1 MIKYIRKDPPNMKK
15 SWLNSLRSIELPAPS
30 LIAIVSLYFLV
41 FLNFSFWRYIGTH
54 ADFSNV
60 IGVLFALSI
69 PLVLF
74 TVLYLLVALL
84 FLPYIGKPLFIVLL
98 IISAATNYFMYQF
111 GVFIDADMIRNT
123 FETNP
128 GEIKDLITF
137 RSVLWLTLLGILPAF
152 CLSRIKITYSSFRK
166 EIWGRAKP
174 LLILLACVL
183 VLLPFLYKEYASFVR
198 NNRQMRRLLN
208 PTNYVWATFRY
219 FQEEHENK
227 RPFIKLDE
235 NAALVPYADKKK
247 TIFIMV
253 IGETARAMN
262 FSLNGYT
269 QGTNP
274 QLKKQDIVN
283 FKHVQAVGTSTAF
296 SVPAIFSFLSR
307 KNFNP
312 HDAKYSENMLDL
324 LQQTGY
330 EILWKENDNGCKG
343 VCKRVPY
350 EETDAK
356 NEQFCDGR
364 YCHDEILLEGLEE
377 FVANTKGDAFIVL
390 HTIGSHGPTY
400 YRRYPPA
407 FKQFTPTCDTAEIQT
422 CTQEQIINTYDN
434 TILYTDYFISA
445 VIDILK
451 KFPAY
456 QTGLLYVSD
465 HGESLGE
472 NGIYLHS
479 LPYLIAPK
487 EQTSVPM
494 IVWMNDTMKKSAHID
509 YACLKEKAATDKF
522 SHDHLSHSLL
532 ALMQV
537 DSKWY
542 DKKLDLFDACRM
554 APLPRKSKDDK

>member
-1 MIKYIRKDPPNMKK
+1 MNKSLLNWIR
-15 SWLNSLRSIELPAPS
+15 RFELPANR
-30 LIAIVSLYFLV
+30 LIPIISIYFLV

-54 ADFSNV
+54 ADFAQFM
-60 IGVLFALSI
+60 GVLFGLSI

-74 TVLYLLVALL
+74 TVLYLIFSLL
-84 FLPYIGKPLFIVLL
+84 FLPYIGKPLFVLLL
-98 IISAATNYFMYQF
+98 IISAGTNYFMYQF
-111 GVFIDADMIRNT
+111 GIFIDADMIRNT

-152 CLSRIKITYSSFRK
+152 CLSSIKITFHSVRK
-166 EIWGRAKP
+166 EIWSRLKP
-174 LLILLACVL
+174 VLILLACIL
-183 VLLPFLYKEYASFVR
+183 VLLPFLYKEYASFMR
-198 NNRQMRRLLN
+198 NNRQIRRLVN
-208 PTNYVWATFRY
+208 PINYVWATFRY
-219 FQEEHENK
+219 IQEEHETK

-235 NAALVPYADKKK
+235 NAALVPYPDKKK

-269 QGTNP
+269 QETNP
-274 QLKKQDIVN
+274 KLKKQDIVN

-307 KNFNP
+307 KEFNP
-312 HDAKYSENMLDL
+312 GKARYCENMLDL

-330 EILWKENDNGCKG
+330 EILWKENDNGCKS

-350 EETDAK
+350 EEMDPTNK
-356 NEQFCDGR
+356 QFCDGR

-377 FVANTKGDAFIVL
+377 FVRNTKGDAFIVL

-400 YRRYPPA
+400 YRRYPKE
-407 FKQFTPTCDTAEIQT
+407 FEHFTPTCQTEEIQT

-434 TILYTDYFISA
+434 TILYTDHIISS

-451 KFPAY
+451 KFPTY

-494 IVWMNDTMKKSAHID
+494 IVWMNEVMKKSAHLD
-509 YACLKEKAATDKF
+509 YACLKEKAAQDKF

-542 DKKLDLFDACRM
+542 DKTLDLFDSCRTV
-554 APLPRKSKDDK
+554 PLPRKSK